1 MPAILR
7 TAALVAATAPAAAFA
22 DGHAADPLASV
33 TLEFGQNY
41 LATTLIGQ
49 RVHAVDM
56 SEMTIDPATPLP
68 AGTVAEWDDIGEI
81 GDLIVGVDGTLQAVV
96 VDVGGFLGLGEKEV
110 AVRWDALVGVR
121 EDDDPSEY
129 FLGLNATQEML
140 DAAPELERVEADMAE
155 VEVETVEADEADA
168 TVTVVEGGDAT
179 VVETTGGDAETP
191 AADAETMETD
201 AEATDADAQTMET
214 DADATETDAEAT
226 EADAETTETDAEAT
240 DAESTDSN

>member
-140 DAAPELERVEADMAE
+140 DAAPELERVEADM

-214 DADATETDAEAT
+214 DADATETDGAAT